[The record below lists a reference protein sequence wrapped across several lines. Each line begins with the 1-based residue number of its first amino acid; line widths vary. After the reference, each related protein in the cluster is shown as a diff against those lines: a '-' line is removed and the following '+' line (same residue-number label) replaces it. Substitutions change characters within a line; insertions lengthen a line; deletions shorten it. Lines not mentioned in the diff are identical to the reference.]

1 MKISRR
7 SFIAAGISAATV
19 PSFAENRSAPDGS
32 TLDRSTLD
40 GLARAK
46 GIRFGSVI
54 GLADGDSS
62 QADVRY
68 WDLLKAQCSLVSPE
82 SALLWQVV
90 HPAPEKYDFQH
101 GDRLLAKASAAGLE
115 MRGRTLLWN
124 RKEYLGWVV
133 DHDFGSQPV
142 IASSFTLSGHIETVM
157 RHYPG
162 IRSWDVVSQTVDPE
176 TGALRQTPFTRYL
189 EQETVDLA
197 FHIARGVAPDAQLV
211 YNDSMSWEPGS
222 RKHRAGVLR
231 MLARA
236 KAHGVPINAL
246 GLQSHIAPAS
256 EAIGA
261 LVKAQSR
268 EWRTF
273 LEHVSAM
280 GVDILI
286 TELDCDDRRL
296 RIDKTRRDQA
306 VADYTGAYLDLTLS
320 FPRVKSVQ
328 TRGLANLHPGLPSED
343 APRAGEEFQ
352 QASLYDAD
360 FQPEPL
366 REAVA
371 RAIRSMPAR

>member
-1 MKISRR
+1 MKMSRR
-7 SFIAAGISAATV
+7 DFVVAGISALA
-19 PSFAENRSAPDGS
+19 APALARNPS
-32 TLDRSTLD
+32 TLDDLTLD

-46 GIRFGSVI
+46 GIRFGSMV
-54 GLADGDSS
+54 GLADADGS

-68 WDLLKAQCSLVSPE
+68 WDLLKAQCSIVSPE
-82 SALLWQVV
+82 NALLWQVV

-101 GDRLLAKASAAGLE
+101 GDRLAAKASAAGLE

-124 RKEYLGWVV
+124 RKKYLGWVV

-142 IASSFTLSGHIETVM
+142 IASSFTLSGHIETVI
-157 RHYPG
+157 RQYPG
-162 IRSWDVVSQTVDPE
+162 IRSWDVVSQTVDPK

-197 FHIARGVAPDAQLV
+197 FHISRGVAPDAQLV

-246 GLQSHIAPAS
+246 GLQSNITLES

-261 LVKAQSR
+261 LVKARSR

-273 LEHVSAM
+273 LEDVSAM
-280 GVDILI
+280 DMDILI
-286 TELDCDDRRL
+286 TELDCDGRRL

-306 VADYTGAYLDLTLS
+306 VADYTRAYLDLTLS
-320 FPRVKSVQ
+320 FLRVKSVQ
-328 TRGLANLHPGLPSED
+328 IRGLANLHPGLPLKD
-343 APRAGEEFQ
+343 APRAGEEPQ
-352 QASLYDAD
+352 RTSLYDAD
-360 FQPEPL
+360 LQPKPV
-366 REAVA
+366 REAIA
-371 RAIRSMPAR
+371 QAFRSMPAR

>member
-1 MKISRR
+1 MKMSRR
-7 SFIAAGISAATV
+7 GFVAAGISALAA
-19 PSFAENRSAPDGS
+19 PSFAQN
-32 TLDRSTLD
+32 RSTLD
-40 GLARAK
+40 DLARAK
-46 GIRFGSVI
+46 GIRFGSMI
-54 GLADGDSS
+54 GLADVDGS

-68 WDLLKAQCSLVSPE
+68 WDLLKAQCGIVSPE
-82 SALLWQVV
+82 DALLWRVV

-101 GDRLLAKASAAGLE
+101 GDRLAAKASAAGLE

-124 RKEYLGWVV
+124 RKEYLGWVA

-142 IASSFTLSGHIETVM
+142 IATSFALSGHIETVM
-157 RHYPG
+157 RRYPG

-189 EQETVDLA
+189 GQETVDLA
-197 FHIARGVAPDAQLV
+197 FHISRGVAPDAQLV

-246 GLQSHIAPAS
+246 GLQSHIAPES

-273 LEHVSAM
+273 LEDVSAM
-280 GVDILI
+280 SVDILI

-296 RIDKTRRDQA
+296 RIDKPRRDQA

-320 FPRVKSVQ
+320 FRRVKSVLA
-328 TRGLANLHPGLPSED
+328 RGLADPRPGLSSED
-343 APRAGEEFQ
+343 APRASEEPRQ
-352 QASLYDAD
+352 TSLYDAD
-360 FQPEPL
+360 FQPKPV

-371 RAIRSMPAR
+371 QAFRSMPTR